1 MAKLDERLLHHV
13 LELLDVNEAG
23 AFAALIVYVT
33 AVHAVLYSEARYA
46 LPAKPVVLLLATVAV
61 SQFRTP
67 QITESR

>member
-1 MAKLDERLLHHV
+1 MVAAMAGVYV
-13 LELLDVNEAG
+13 LWRRGARTEAA

-61 SQFRTP
+61 SQFRTAE
-67 QITESR
+67 ITENP